1 MKRFEV
7 YTNKYDGSN
16 KYKYTVYAKDKK
28 QAIELVRTQF
38 KVQRNVDFVIEIR

>member
-28 QAIELVRTQF
+28 QAIEIVRQQF
-38 KVQRNVDFVIEIR
+38 KVQRNIDFVLEIR